1 MMRSL
6 LVRGMLAGL
15 IAGVLATLFA
25 YFFGEPSVETAIGLE
40 GTAAHSHDDAGAHD
54 PAAHDPAAHEPAP
67 AEEEEL
73 VTRGVQSTVGL
84 LTGVGLYGV
93 AVGGLFSLAFAFVY
107 GRLGTLRP
115 RVTAALLAGGAF
127 VVVFL
132 VPFLKYPANPPAV
145 GQAGTIGSR
154 TSLYFGFVA
163 LSLLIGILAAAFGRK
178 LADKLGAWR
187 GGLIAAGGYVVLIA
201 VAAALLPSIDEVP
214 AEFPGST
221 LWTFRLASVG
231 TQVVLW
237 TVLGLAFG
245 ALSEKALSEKALTE
259 KSLVRKDA

>member
-1 MMRSL
+1 MMRTL

-15 IAGVLATLFA
+15 VAGVLATLFA
-25 YFFGEPSVETAIGLE
+25 YFFGEPSVDTAIGLE
-40 GTAAHSHDDAGAHD
+40 GTAAHAHHD
-54 PAAHDPAAHEPAP
+54 PAAPAAPE

-107 GRLGTLRP
+107 GRLGSLRP
-115 RVTAALLAGGAF
+115 RVTAALLTGGAF

-145 GQAGTIGSR
+145 GQPGTIGSR
-154 TSLYFGFVA
+154 TELYFGFVA
-163 LSLLIGILAAAFGRK
+163 LSLLVGILAAAFGRK

-187 GGLIAAGGYVVLIA
+187 GGLLAAGGYVVVIG
-201 VAAALLPSIDEVP
+201 VAAWLLPTIDEVP

-221 LWTFRLASVG
+221 LWSFRLASVG
-231 TQVVLW
+231 TQLVLW
-237 TVLGLAFG
+237 TALGLTFG
-245 ALSEKALSEKALTE
+245 ALAEKALA
-259 KSLVRKDA
+259 RKEISSNS

>member
-1 MMRSL
+1 MMRTL

-40 GTAAHSHDDAGAHD
+40 GTGAHSHSAPAAGA
-54 PAAHDPAAHEPAP
+54 PEAHEHPPAGAEP
-67 AEEEEL
+67 EEEEL

-115 RVTAALLAGGAF
+115 RLTAVLLTAGAF

-145 GQAGTIGSR
+145 GQAGTIESR

-163 LSLLIGILAAAFGRK
+163 LSLLIGILAAAFGRR

-187 GGLIAAGGYVVLIA
+187 GGLLAAGGYVVLIS

-214 AEFPGST
+214 DGFPGST
-221 LWTFRLASVG
+221 LWTFRLASIG
-231 TQVVLW
+231 TQLVLW
-237 TVLGLAFG
+237 TVLGLSFG
-245 ALSEKALSEKALTE
+245 ALAEKALARTE
-259 KSLVRKDA
+259 VTSPQPG

>member
-1 MMRSL
+1 MMRTL

-15 IAGVLATLFA
+15 VAGVLATLFA
-25 YFFGEPSVETAIGLE
+25 YFFGEPSVDAAIGLE
-40 GTAAHSHDDAGAHD
+40 GAAAHSHSAPGAHE
-54 PAAHDPAAHEPAP
+54 HAP
-67 AEEEEL
+67 AEAEEEL

-132 VPFLKYPANPPAV
+132 VPFLKYPGNPPAV

-163 LSLLIGILAAAFGRK
+163 LSLLVGILAAAFGRK
-178 LADKLGAWR
+178 LADKLGAWH
-187 GGLIAAGGYVVLIA
+187 GGLIAAGGYVVLIG

-214 AEFPGST
+214 DGFPGST

-237 TVLGLAFG
+237 TALGLAFG
-245 ALSEKALSEKALTE
+245 AFAEKALKHKAA
-259 KSLVRKDA
+259 VQAA

>member
-1 MMRSL
+1 MMRTL

-15 IAGVLATLFA
+15 VAGVLATLFA

-40 GTAAHSHDDAGAHD
+40 GTAAHSHSAPGAHEHAE
-54 PAAHDPAAHEPAP
+54 AA
-67 AEEEEL
+67 EEEL

-93 AVGGLFSLAFAFVY
+93 AVGGLFSLAFAFTY

-132 VPFLKYPANPPAV
+132 VPFLKYPGNPPAV

-187 GGLIAAGGYVVLIA
+187 GGLLAAGGYVVLIS

-214 AEFPGST
+214 EGFPGST

-237 TVLGLAFG
+237 TALGLAFG
-245 ALSEKALSEKALTE
+245 ALAEKAL
-259 KSLVRKDA
+259 KSRDTVRA

>member
-1 MMRSL
+1 MMRTL

-15 IAGVLATLFA
+15 VAGVLATLFA
-25 YFFGEPSVETAIGLE
+25 YFFGEPSVDAAIGLE
-40 GTAAHSHDDAGAHD
+40 GSAAHSHSAPGV
-54 PAAHDPAAHEPAP
+54 HEHAP
-67 AEEEEL
+67 AEAEEEL

-132 VPFLKYPANPPAV
+132 VPFLKYPGNPPAV

-163 LSLLIGILAAAFGRK
+163 LSLLVGILAAAFGRK

-187 GGLIAAGGYVVLIA
+187 GGLIAAGGYVVLIG

-214 AEFPGST
+214 DGFPGST
-221 LWTFRLASVG
+221 LWSFRIASVG

-237 TVLGLAFG
+237 TALGLAFG
-245 ALSEKALSEKALTE
+245 ALAEKALKHKAA
-259 KSLVRKDA
+259 VQAA

>member
-40 GTAAHSHDDAGAHD
+40 GGAAHSHSAPDAAPD
-54 PAAHDPAAHEPAP
+54 AHEHPPADAE

-107 GRLGTLRP
+107 GRIGTLRP
-115 RVTAALLAGGAF
+115 RVTAALLTASAF

-187 GGLIAAGGYVVLIA
+187 GGLSAAGGYVVLIA

-214 AEFPGST
+214 GGFPGST
-221 LWTFRLASVG
+221 LWSFRLASVG
-231 TQVVLW
+231 TQLVLW
-237 TVLGLAFG
+237 TVLGLTFG
-245 ALSEKALSEKALTE
+245 TLAEKVLA
-259 KSLVRKDA
+259 RKEVTSPQPG

>member
-1 MMRSL
+1 MMRTL

-15 IAGVLATLFA
+15 VAGVLATLFA
-25 YFFGEPSVETAIGLE
+25 YLFGEPSVDTAIGLE
-40 GTAAHSHDDAGAHD
+40 GTAAHAHHD
-54 PAAHDPAAHEPAP
+54 PAAPAAPE

-107 GRLGTLRP
+107 GRLGSLRP
-115 RVTAALLAGGAF
+115 RVTAALLTGGAF

-145 GQAGTIGSR
+145 GQPGTIGSR
-154 TSLYFGFVA
+154 TELYFGFVA
-163 LSLLIGILAAAFGRK
+163 LSLLVGILAAAFGRK

-187 GGLIAAGGYVVLIA
+187 GGLLAAGGYVVVIG
-201 VAAALLPSIDEVP
+201 VAAWLLPTIDEVP

-221 LWTFRLASVG
+221 LWSFRLASVG
-231 TQVVLW
+231 TQLVLW
-237 TVLGLAFG
+237 TALGLTFG
-245 ALSEKALSEKALTE
+245 ALAEKALAREKVA
-259 KSLVRKDA
+259 SPQPG

>member
-1 MMRSL
+1 MMRTL

-15 IAGVLATLFA
+15 VAGVLATLFA
-25 YFFGEPSVETAIGLE
+25 YFFGEPSVDAAIGLE
-40 GTAAHSHDDAGAHD
+40 GSAAHSHSAPGAHE
-54 PAAHDPAAHEPAP
+54 HAP
-67 AEEEEL
+67 AEAEEEL

-132 VPFLKYPANPPAV
+132 VPFLKYPGNPPAV

-163 LSLLIGILAAAFGRK
+163 LSLLVGILAAAFGRK

-187 GGLIAAGGYVVLIA
+187 GGLIAAGGYVVLIG

-214 AEFPGST
+214 DGFPGST
-221 LWTFRLASVG
+221 LWSFRVASVG

-237 TVLGLAFG
+237 TALGLAFG
-245 ALSEKALSEKALTE
+245 ALAEKALKHKAA
-259 KSLVRKDA
+259 VQAA